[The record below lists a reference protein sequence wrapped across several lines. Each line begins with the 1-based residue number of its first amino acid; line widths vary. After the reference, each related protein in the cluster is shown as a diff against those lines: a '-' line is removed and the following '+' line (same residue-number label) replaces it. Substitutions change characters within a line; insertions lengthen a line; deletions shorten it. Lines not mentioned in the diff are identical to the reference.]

1 VSSNPTVPYVSF
13 SQMSQQVW
21 WYPVVRGAIAV
32 VLGVIVM
39 INPAASVIFLVR
51 LLGAFLIVDGIV
63 TLVDALRRR
72 RADGSDSGWRVTGG
86 AVTVVVGVVLLV
98 WPSATLGVLAI
109 ILGAWAVV
117 AGVLA
122 TLGALSLRTVPGAGW
137 GWGLLWGLVTLAFGL
152 ALIFSP
158 RSSISVIA
166 WVIGLYAVLSG
177 IVLVVLG
184 FGIRS
189 VGKRAAEIGD

>member
-1 VSSNPTVPYVSF
+1 MSNPTVPSLSL
-13 SQMSQQVW
+13 SQLAQQVW
-21 WYPVVRGAIAV
+21 WYPVVRGVIAV

-39 INPAASVIFLVR
+39 ANPASSVIFLVR
-51 LLGAFLIVDGIV
+51 VLGAFLIVDGIV

-72 RADGSDSGWRVTGG
+72 RAAGGDSGWRLTGG
-86 AVTVVVGVVLLV
+86 VLGVVIGVVLLV
-98 WPSATLGVLAI
+98 WPSATLGILAI

-117 AGVLA
+117 AGIIA
-122 TLGALSLRTVPGAGW
+122 TLGALSMRSVPGSGW
-137 GWGLLWGLVTLAFGL
+137 GWGLFWGLVTLAFGC

-158 RSSISVIA
+158 RESVSVIA
-166 WVIGLYAVLSG
+166 WIIGLYAVLSG

-184 FGIRS
+184 FVVRA